1 MADTTRFAFPI
12 SLDVADRRCVVVGA
26 GPMAAE
32 KSAALRAAGAE
43 VVEIPADGYEPSVLD
58 GAFLAIV
65 TGEDATDADRAFA
78 DAEARGVLINVM
90 DDIPRCHF
98 AFPSI
103 IRRGDLRLAIS
114 TGGRAPALSRRLRL
128 HLEEQL
134 PEALGDLIAAVAG
147 ARELTVPRT
156 IAWGEWVSR
165 WREAVDDLD
174 HLLALAEAGR
184 ADEVRDAIVA
194 TVTRETS

>member
-1 MADTTRFAFPI
+1 MPFAFPV
-12 SLDVADRRCVVVGA
+12 SLDVTGRRCVVIGG
-26 GPMAAE
+26 GPVAAE
-32 KSAALRAAGAE
+32 KAEVLREAGAE
-43 VVEIPADGYEPSVLD
+43 TVAVPAGGYRDDLLQ

-65 TGEDATDADRAFA
+65 TGEDDTDADAAFA
-78 DAEARGVLINVM
+78 IAERHGVLINVM

-134 PEALGDLIAAVAG
+134 PEALGDLIDAVAE
-147 ARELTVPRT
+147 ARELTLPRT

-165 WREAVDDLD
+165 WREAVADLD
-174 HLLALAEAGR
+174 GLLALAEVGR
-184 ADEVRDAIVA
+184 ADEARDAVVA
-194 TVTRETS
+194 TVTRRAS